1 MTLASRIGEAL
12 RKLAPDDNKS
22 GWMARHADE
31 LSVGERTFKAWY
43 YGESDPGGSHLL
55 TLFDHFGADF
65 EREVRGDTEARELT
79 PNEHID
85 KATHHMAEAKRGLKG
100 VS

>member
-12 RKLAPDDNKS
+12 RNRAPDDNKS

-31 LSVGERTFKAWY
+31 LGVGERTFKAWY
-43 YGESDPGGSHLL
+43 YGESEPGGSHLL

-65 EREVRGDTEARELT
+65 EHAVRGDTEVRELT
-79 PNEHID
+79 PEEHGD
-85 KATHHMAEAKRGLKG
+85 KAKYHLDRALK
-100 VS
+100 VVK